1 MRVMTSKGEEG
12 EVTAGTL
19 VLVSVRDL
27 QDFENE
33 FRAKLDQALEQ
44 ADKNK
49 DAFKEGAVKQ

>member
-19 VLVSVRDL
+19 VSVPVRDL
-27 QDFENE
+27 QEFENE
-33 FRAKLDQALEQ
+33 FRAKLDQGLQE

-49 DAFKEGAVKQ
+49 DQFKQSAKL